1 MSDWSMVMNLGWKRA
16 IPGAMRLAV
25 VCLLGV
31 AGANGQTETAPKP
44 QMAEDVFKN
53 VQVLRG
59 ISVDEF
65 MDTMGFFAASL
76 GMNCVDCHTSE
87 SVGNWAKFADDTP
100 YKQMARKMV
109 LMVRTIN
116 QANFGGKRMLTCYS
130 CHRGSDRPKLVPSL
144 TEQYAT
150 PPPDDPNE
158 IERISDEPDPA
169 ALTAEQILDKYIQA
183 VGGAQR
189 AANLTS
195 FMGKGTYSG
204 YDSDFEKVPVDV
216 FAKAPGMRATVI
228 HGQLGVSV
236 STFDGHA
243 AWVAAID
250 KPLPL
255 MPLTGG
261 DLDGAKADA
270 DLAFPA
276 GIKQAFT
283 NWRAGFPDAAIDSH
297 KMSIVQGTSPGGS
310 RVKLYFDKESG
321 LLVRQLRFSDSAV
334 GLNPTQVDYSDYRDV
349 AGVKLPFHWIA
360 TWTDGQSTTELSEVQ
375 PNVAI
380 DSAKFAKPAPAL
392 PPKIPAQK

>member
-1 MSDWSMVMNLGWKRA
+1 
-16 IPGAMRLAV
+16 
-25 VCLLGV
+25 
-31 AGANGQTETAPKP
+31 
-44 QMAEDVFKN
+44 
-53 VQVLRG
+53 
-59 ISVDEF
+59 
-65 MDTMGFFAASL
+65 
-76 GMNCVDCHTSE
+76 
-87 SVGNWAKFADDTP
+87 
-100 YKQMARKMV
+100 MARKMV

-189 AANLTS
+189 AASLTS
-195 FMGKGTYSG
+195 FVGKGTYSG

>member
-1 MSDWSMVMNLGWKRA
+1 MKVRCKRTVRRA
-16 IPGAMRLAV
+16 AGMAMI
-25 VCLLGV
+25 CLLGV
-31 AGANGQTETAPKP
+31 AWAAGQTETAPKP

-76 GMNCVDCHTSE
+76 GMNCVDCHTSD

-169 ALTAEQILDKYIQA
+169 APTADQILDKYIQA

-189 AANLTS
+189 VASLKS
-195 FMGKGTYSG
+195 FVGKGTYSG
-204 YDSDFEKVPVDV
+204 YDSDFEKVPVEV
-216 FAKAPGMRATVI
+216 FAKAPGMRATIV

-255 MPLTGG
+255 MLLTGG

-270 DLAFPA
+270 DLAFPS
-276 GIKQAFT
+276 GIKQALA
-283 NWRAGFPDAAIDSH
+283 NWRAGFPDATIDSH
-297 KMSIVQGTSPGGS
+297 KMNIVQGTSAGGS

-349 AGVKLPFHWIA
+349 AGVKVPFHWTA
-360 TWTDGQSTTELSEVQ
+360 TWTDGQSTTELTEVQ
-375 PNVAI
+375 PNIAI

-392 PPKIPAQK
+392 PPEIPAKN

>member
-1 MSDWSMVMNLGWKRA
+1 MLERMLDWSMIMKVRCKRA
-16 IPGAMRLAV
+16 VRRAAGMAMI
-25 VCLLGV
+25 CLLGV
-31 AGANGQTETAPKP
+31 AWAAGQTETAPKP

-76 GMNCVDCHTSE
+76 GMNCVDCHTSD

-169 ALTAEQILDKYIQA
+169 APTADQILDKYIQA

-189 AANLTS
+189 VASLKS
-195 FMGKGTYSG
+195 FVGKGTYSG
-204 YDSDFEKVPVDV
+204 YDSDFEKVPVEV
-216 FAKAPGMRATVI
+216 FAKAPGHARDD
-228 HGQLGVSV
+228 HPR
-236 STFDGHA
+236 A
-243 AWVAAID
+243 AWY
-250 KPLPL
+250 
-255 MPLTGG
+255 
-261 DLDGAKADA
+261 
-270 DLAFPA
+270 
-276 GIKQAFT
+276 Q
-283 NWRAGFPDAAIDSH
+283 R
-297 KMSIVQGTSPGGS
+297 
-310 RVKLYFDKESG
+310 
-321 LLVRQLRFSDSAV
+321 
-334 GLNPTQVDYSDYRDV
+334 LNV
-349 AGVKLPFHWIA
+349 
-360 TWTDGQSTTELSEVQ
+360 
-375 PNVAI
+375 
-380 DSAKFAKPAPAL
+380 
-392 PPKIPAQK
+392 